1 MDYIH
6 TGGVF
11 KLVLYSLFLS
21 RILFEAEADDDDD
34 DDALNYIF

>member
-1 MDYIH
+1 LCL

-34 DDALNYIF
+34 DAFNYIF